1 MQSGL
6 FLDILERVKA
16 VPGNGAFSSS
26 PDKGLV
32 NAD

>member
-16 VPGNGAFSSS
+16 VSVNGAFSSPPS
-26 PDKGLV
+26 DVQVKQ
-32 NAD
+32 N

>member
-16 VPGNGAFSSS
+16 VLGNGAFSSS
-26 PDKGLV
+26 RGALRV
-32 NAD
+32 NQD